1 MSTNIYDNVNFENA
15 KIQIDDKDNQNRFI
29 RKETTQYTIKNL
41 EAIKKITVVKNIII
55 KYSCLTKN
63 IDLKKF
69 KDNLIKKS

>member
-63 IDLKKF
+63 IDLKKD